1 MTDRLMKKQEV
12 EIFEHSPPNAPI
24 IRMPG
29 RQFPG
34 YLIQGDDLN
43 ELFKSALE
51 LQKRAKGAGSQE
63 QMEMYAHEM
72 VQQLCAMLTYY
83 ETALIK
89 HDLKLPY
96 DPPAR
101 LRKTMM

>member
-1 MTDRLMKKQEV
+1 MNKQEV
-12 EIFEHSPPNAPI
+12 EVFEYSPPNAPI

-29 RQFPG
+29 RHFPG

-51 LQKRAKGAGSQE
+51 VQKRIQGAGSQE
-63 QMEMYAHEM
+63 QMEMYANEL
-72 VQQLCAMLTYY
+72 VEQLCAMLAHY
-83 ETALIK
+83 ESALIK

-101 LRKTMM
+101 LRRTMM